1 MPEIIHLPSSRIHRS
16 SGVAL
21 LMVLLIVVAITIL
34 ATGFLAS
41 TDTELAC
48 GANTLLR
55 VQMDQLAQ
63 SGLEHAKGLLL
74 HPQEVS
80 STCWPGAAAQQL
92 VTPSSDY
99 YDVTVVRDANE
110 STNYCTYNIAC
121 DAYRRKDT
129 GKTGESRLWAQLRL
143 DPCIGLWI
151 GAATTTTLWNG
162 LTVRGDVYSRDGLVN
177 LGTIDGDVFAAS
189 LTGAGSRTGQL
200 NPQTL
205 SLVWPAI
212 TVADFTLRYTYGTL
226 SGQTFGPYDPPRV
239 CYSSTSLTLS
249 GGTQIHGM
257 LLVQGNLTISGPNNI
272 ITAGK
277 NLPALYITG
286 DLVVEKNASLTIAG
300 LAVAGRDIRIGDNT
314 TVSVLGGLFGGLV
327 SGSRGL
333 VQVQTADDRS
343 GNGNVA
349 TLYNTPIWQPVGCIG
364 GALQLDGID
373 DYGQTTNNPAS
384 LQLTGDY
391 PYTLSVW
398 IKPSDTQKSWAG
410 IISKTNSAGSE
421 NHWTLQFD
429 SSSPTKKLVV
439 YHPDS
444 LPNPKWE
451 TGIKL
456 SDLAG
461 AWHHIVIVRSSSGIA
476 SYRDPNGL
484 SPRPHRTESW
494 TTPPGNGNG
503 HLNIG
508 ADRTASASTVYGGL
522 LDDIRVY
529 SRALGA
535 SEVSSPVSSTA
546 LIGYW
551 TFDEHAPSVTITA
564 EPMKAAIV
572 FWPSGTRTQWS
583 PAAGGFFKSIRRWEP

>member
-1 MPEIIHLPSSRIHRS
+1 MFEIIHLSSSRIHRG

-63 SGLEHAKGLLL
+63 SGVEHAKGLLL

-129 GKTGESRLWAQLRL
+129 EKTGESRLWAQLRL
-143 DPCIGLWI
+143 DPCIALWI
-151 GAATTTTLWNG
+151 GTATTTTTLWNG
-162 LTVRGDVYSRDGLVN
+162 LTVHGDVYSGDGLVN
-177 LGTIDGDVFAAS
+177 QGTINGDVFAAS
-189 LTGAGSRTGQL
+189 LIGTGTKTGQL
-200 NPQTL
+200 RLPQTL
-205 SLVWPAI
+205 PLAWPTLA
-212 TVADFTLRYTYGTL
+212 VADFTSRYSYGPL

-239 CYSSTSLTLS
+239 CYRWGDLTLS
-249 GGTQIHGM
+249 GSTQINGM
-257 LLVQGNLTISGPNNI
+257 LLVQGNLTVRGINNV

-277 NLPALYITG
+277 NLPALYVTG
-286 DLVVEKNASLTIAG
+286 NLTVEKGASLTITG
-300 LAVAGRDIRIGDNT
+300 LAAAEKNIRIGDNT
-314 TVSVLGGLFGGLV
+314 TVSVLGGLFG
-327 SGSRGL
+327 SRGL
-333 VQVQTADDRS
+333 VQVQTADDQS
-343 GNGNVA
+343 GNGNAV
-349 TLYNTPIWQPVGCIG
+349 TLYSTPVWQPAGGRVG
-364 GALQLDGID
+364 GALLFDGID
-373 DYGQTTNNPAS
+373 DYGQTENS
-384 LQLTGDY
+384 SRLQVTDDY
-391 PYTLSVW
+391 TYTLSLW
-398 IKPSDTQKSWAG
+398 IKPNGTQNSWAG
-410 IISKTNSAGSE
+410 IISKTDPSSME
-421 NHWTLQFD
+421 NHWTLRFNSD
-429 SSSPTKKLVV
+429 SEKKLVI
-439 YHPDS
+439 YHPTGAWD
-444 LPNPKWE
+444 
-451 TGIKL
+451 TGITL
-456 SDLAG
+456 TQVADV
-461 AWHHIVIVRSSSGIA
+461 WHHIVIVRSSLGIA
-476 SYRDPNGL
+476 SYLDPVGS
-484 SPRPHRTESW
+484 SPPSWKTESW
-494 TTPPGNGNG
+494 TTLPGRGNG

-508 ADRTASASTVYGGL
+508 VDRTASISRVYGGL
-522 LDDIRVY
+522 LDDIRIY

-572 FWPSGTRTQWS
+572 VWPSGTRTQWS